1 MLPAARRA
9 APSPAASGAGLV
21 EHLHRLRALV
31 VPLVSPSSSQPFST
45 SSPARVAP
53 RQRLSKAKR
62 DERPDKLARKRE
74 IRAVRRSREAQRED
88 AARLA
93 LMQRRDEVQ
102 EKQAV
107 AEEIADSLPPFS
119 DEQLESM
126 YQGLLAA
133 PASEFAMPALEASR
147 APALPDPAVDSQL
160 RQDRLARL
168 AQRLEDLEAEE
179 ADEMDERAEVS
190 TSDSLAARLRRRRA
204 DSGDALELAP
214 VVDAAPLALLP
225 SSATARAVIDHLET
239 VLPRVGDEQRS
250 TGLAGLDGPLSRG
263 LLARGE
269 WNDLILAC
277 AEEGDNEGVTKGL
290 ELMERTTPIADG
302 TVLEQAL
309 AVYAAQKRPQD
320 ALALAGFARQHSLP
334 LSVTAH
340 HHLLSSNLPTHPEL
354 AVRHLHSMEAAG
366 HTPLLATY
374 NAVTHRL
381 LSPASPPHLVREG
394 WDLFS
399 HARLVAY
406 PVPDVPLFSTMI
418 QACSHGAHPSP
429 ERAIDLFTEMADD
442 KRLAPSELAYNGVIR
457 ACAREGSQEY
467 YHEALRFMRR
477 MLDEHVAPSRHTF
490 HALLE
495 GAKRHGDLARARW
508 VLVKMVG
515 VGGDAAPNETTLALV
530 LQTYAAFRPPGSRA
544 RQAPKPDA
552 PSSSGTGSSTAEST
566 STPARAGEDA
576 VVGAERRRP
585 SAVLEPKEDPATLPL
600 APLRAGG
607 ESSSTLKVIE
617 MLGEASLFYPGPLP
631 ETSAE
636 VVAEARN
643 LMLQVVDAAVL
654 DPPATDS
661 VSESASSAQQRR
673 DGMFP
678 GVTPSTFLL
687 NAYLAVLNSHA
698 PFSFSFDFFLAAF
711 PRTALAKNRYTFEI
725 MMRRCEIGDVDNA
738 RVAQAKQVWEE
749 WVRWSEAPLPPSA
762 DEPDLASL
770 EADEQAL
777 WQEKRRGEEEAWA
790 KERRHGKHVARMWGG
805 LIRTLA
811 KAYKEDEALAVLQ
824 RFVRTYPPTSL
835 RSPIRPSTPIP
846 TSALAPPRPSALAFP
861 AVSVRLS
868 SPLYLETSPSLDPLR
883 APHLTF
889 FDLALLHKRL
899 ADVEDK
905 DGLALVKWAAK
916 SYEGSIRMAKRS
928 ERRDEGRREQ
938 L

>member
-1 MLPAARRA
+1 MLSAARRA
-9 APSPAASGAGLV
+9 APCLAAPGAHLV

-31 VPLVSPSSSQPFST
+31 LPLAAPSSSKPFST
-45 SSPARVAP
+45 STALQVAP
-53 RQRLSKAKR
+53 QQRLSKVKR
-62 DERPDKLARKRE
+62 DERLDKLARKRE
-74 IRAVRRSREAQRED
+74 IRAVRRGREAQREE

-107 AEEIADSLPPFS
+107 AEEIAESLPPFS
-119 DEQLESM
+119 DDQLESM

-133 PASEFAMPALEASR
+133 PASEFAMPALEASK

-168 AQRLEDLEAEE
+168 AQRLQDLEAEE
-179 ADEMDERAEVS
+179 AGGAEERDELSS
-190 TSDSLAARLRRRRA
+190 TSGSLAARLRRRRVE
-204 DSGDALELAP
+204 SGDVPELAP
-214 VVDAAPLALLP
+214 VTAAPLALLP
-225 SSATARAVIDHLET
+225 SAATARAVLDHLET
-239 VLPRVGDEQRS
+239 VLPRGDVEIRS
-250 TGLAGLDGPLSRG
+250 TGLAGLDGPLARG

-269 WNDLILAC
+269 WNDLILSC
-277 AEEGDNEGVTKGL
+277 AEEGDTEGVKKGL
-290 ELMERTTPIADG
+290 ELMERTTPIVEG

-309 AVYAAQKRPQD
+309 AIYASQKRPQD
-320 ALALAGFARQHSLP
+320 ALALASFARQHSLP

-340 HHLLSSNLPTHPEL
+340 HHLLNSILPSHPEL

-374 NAVTHRL
+374 NAVAHRL
-381 LSPASPPHLVREG
+381 LSPASPPHLVRQG

-406 PVPDVPLFSTMI
+406 PVPDVALFATMI

-515 VGGDAAPNETTLALV
+515 VGGEAAPNETTLALV

-544 RQAPKPDA
+544 RHAQKPDEPPSTGA
-552 PSSSGTGSSTAEST
+552 SSSAADANVSA
-566 STPARAGEDA
+566 ARAGDDA
-576 VVGAERRRP
+576 AAGVARRRP
-585 SAVLEPKEDPATLPL
+585 SAVLVREEDPAALPL

-607 ESSSTLKVIE
+607 ESASTLKVIE

-631 ETSAE
+631 ETAAE
-636 VVAEARN
+636 VAAEARN
-643 LMLQVVDAAVL
+643 LMLQVVDPAVL
-654 DPPATDS
+654 APPSA
-661 VSESASSAQQRR
+661 VSADEPISNPQAHRQ
-673 DGMFP
+673 GMFP

-687 NAYLAVLNSHA
+687 NAYLAVLNSHT
-698 PFSFSFDFFLAAF
+698 SFSSSLDFFLAAF
-711 PRTALAKNRYTFEI
+711 TRTALAKNRYTFEI
-725 MMRRCEIGDVDNA
+725 MMRRCEIGDVDDA

-749 WVRWSEAPLPPSA
+749 WVRWSEAPLPPSV

-770 EADEQAL
+770 EADEQEL
-777 WQEKRRGEEEAWA
+777 WREKRRGEEEAWA
-790 KERRHGKHVARMWGG
+790 GQRRNGKHVAKLWGG
-805 LIRTLA
+805 LIRVLA

-824 RFVRTYPPTSL
+824 RFVQTYPPTLL

-846 TSALAPPRPSALAFP
+846 TSALAPPRRSSLAFP
-861 AVSVRLS
+861 VVPIRLS

-889 FDLALLHKRL
+889 SDLALLHKRL

-916 SYEGSIRMAKRS
+916 SYEGSIRMARRS